1 MARWHNLCDNLKIHI
16 SECIVRFRALKDKH
30 GIKAGPVRWPRGPAV
45 RRSCAT
51 GSSHHFQLHTPDTP
65 CGPRSSFASFLVAV
79 ISPQKGSAYPKIEQ
93 FITYFDATNVK
104 VLPLEHGC
112 KPARSL

>member
-51 GSSHHFQLHTPDTP
+51 GSSHHFQLHTPRHALWPTILVRKLLGGGDFTP
-65 CGPRSSFASFLVAV
+65 KRIRVPQDRAV
-79 ISPQKGSAYPKIEQ
+79 HHLLRRDQCESPSAGTWLQ
-93 FITYFDATNVK
+93 A
-104 VLPLEHGC
+104 G
-112 KPARSL
+112 